1 MNLRD
6 QFPILDVT
14 VHGRPLVYLD
24 NAATTQK
31 PQRVIEALD
40 SYYRTLNSNIHRGAH
55 HLATEATERYEAVRR
70 QVQAFI
76 HARHHHEIV
85 FTRGTTESI
94 NLVASSFSRRY
105 FVNPGDTRPRQPQAA
120 ATPSNIEGELGKST
134 SPATTISHPLPTGG
148 AGEGENEVIVSG
160 MEHHSNI
167 VPWQLAGATLRPI
180 PFSDEGVLD
189 LEAYERL
196 FTPHTRLVAVNH
208 VSNTLGT
215 VNPIRRIVDIAHSHG
230 IPVLVDGAQAISHL
244 AVDVQELGCDFY
256 CFSGHK
262 MYGPMGV
269 GVMYGREEI
278 LNELPPYQGGGEMI
292 ETVTFDRTTYN
303 ALPFK
308 FEAGTPSV
316 GDVIG
321 LGEAIAFMQEVG
333 VEAIA
338 AHEEELL
345 QYATARLSQ
354 LPGIRLFGTA
364 PHKTSV
370 LSFLLGDAHP
380 YDVGTLLDQL
390 GIAVRTG
397 HHCTQPVMDRYGI
410 PGTVRASF
418 AVYNTRD
425 EVDSLVAGLE
435 RIMPLLN
442 Y

>member
-1 MNLRD
+1 M
-6 QFPILDVT
+6 
-14 VHGRPLVYLD
+14 VHGKPLVYLD

-31 PQRVIEALD
+31 PLAVIEAVD
-40 SYYRTLNSNIHRGAH
+40 DYYRRRNANIHRGAY
-55 HLATEATERYEAVRR
+55 HLAAGATEAYEAVRR

-76 HARHHHEIV
+76 GARHAHEIV

-105 FVNPGDTRPRQPQAA
+105 FKGDD
-120 ATPSNIEGELGKST
+120 
-134 SPATTISHPLPTGG
+134 
-148 AGEGENEVIVSG
+148 EVIVSG
-160 MEHHSNI
+160 MEHHSDI

-189 LEAYERL
+189 LTAYERL
-196 FTPHTRLVAVNH
+196 FSDKTRLVAVCH

-215 VNPIRRIVDIAHSHG
+215 VNPIRNIVDVAHAHG
-230 IPVLVDGAQAISHL
+230 VPVLIDGAQAVAHL
-244 AVDVQELGCDFY
+244 EVDVQALGCDFY

-269 GVMYGREEI
+269 GVMYGREEM

-292 ETVTFDRTTYN
+292 ESVTFERTTYN
-303 ALPFK
+303 QLPYK

-321 LGEAIAFMQEVG
+321 LGKAIGFMQQVG
-333 VEAIA
+333 VRNIA
-338 AHEEELL
+338 DHEEALL
-345 QYATARLSQ
+345 RYATDSILR

-364 PHKTSV
+364 PGKAAV
-370 LSFLLGDAHP
+370 LSFLVGDAHP
-380 YDVGTLLDQL
+380 YDVGTLVDQL

-425 EVDSLVAGLE
+425 EVDSFIAALE
-435 RIMPLLN
+435 RVLPMLE
-442 Y
+442 

>member
-1 MNLRD
+1 MNNNDIRS

-31 PQRVIEALD
+31 PLRVIEALD
-40 SYYRTLNSNIHRGAH
+40 GYYRTLNSNIHRGAH
-55 HLATEATERYEAVRR
+55 HLATEATERYETVRR
-70 QVQAFI
+70 QVQSFI
-76 HARHHHEIV
+76 NARHHHEIV

-94 NLVASSFSRRY
+94 NLVASSFSKRY
-105 FVNPGDTRPRQPQAA
+105 FTGDD
-120 ATPSNIEGELGKST
+120 
-134 SPATTISHPLPTGG
+134 
-148 AGEGENEVIVSG
+148 EVIVSG
-160 MEHHSNI
+160 MEHHSDI

-189 LEAYERL
+189 LDAYEKL
-196 FTPHTRLVAVNH
+196 FSPKTRIVAVNH

-215 VNPIRRIVDIAHSHG
+215 INPIADIIRIAHGHG
-230 IPVLVDGAQAISHL
+230 VPVLIDGAQAISHIP
-244 AVDVQELGCDFY
+244 VDVQALGCDFY

-269 GVMYGREEI
+269 GVMYGREEL
-278 LNELPPYQGGGEMI
+278 LNEMPPYQGGGEMI
-292 ETVTFDRTTYN
+292 ENVTFERTTYN
-303 ALPFK
+303 QLPFK

-321 LGEAIAFMQEVG
+321 LGEAINFMQEVG
-333 VEAIA
+333 VANIA
-338 AHEEELL
+338 AREDELL
-345 QYATARLSQ
+345 RYATSMLSQ
-354 LPGIRLFGTA
+354 LQGIRLFGTA

-370 LSFLLGDAHP
+370 LSFLIGDAHP

-397 HHCTQPVMDRYGI
+397 HHCTQPIMDRYGI

-418 AVYNTRD
+418 AVYNTLD
-425 EVDSLVAGLE
+425 EVDRLFAALQ
-435 RIMPLLN
+435 RIMPMLQ
-442 Y
+442 